1 MVNITSDIYVY
12 NNKKLNDKGYFLLEL
27 QEKREAIDEVLKE
40 YLIKVIKTIKY
51 VESDLYSLSV
61 KELMQY
67 LKESLDPE
75 DVDKVL
81 SSIIFYIL
89 GLIDTIQKFAPD
101 WRLSDDEER
110 IENPSL
116 TIRGNKL
123 YSLEPHKNADLV
135 VVFDLVYTYLQKGL
149 DEVDYEHIG
158 DMNDIRSYTLKDGL
172 K

>member
-1 MVNITSDIYVY
+1 MVNLTGDIFIY

-27 QEKREAIDEVLKE
+27 KEKREAIDEVLKE
-40 YLIKVIKTIKY
+40 YLIKVIKTIKF
-51 VESDLYSLSV
+51 VESDLDNLSV

-67 LKESLDPE
+67 LKDALDSE

-89 GLIDTIQKFAPD
+89 GLIQEIQLFAPD
-101 WRLSDDEER
+101 WRLSEDEDA
-110 IENPSL
+110 IDNPSL

-149 DEVDYEHIG
+149 DEVDYKNIG
-158 DMNDIRSYTLKDGL
+158 DMNDIHKYTLKGGL
-172 K
+172 E